1 MKKKTVY
8 IIIITAIII
17 VGLVGLYFIK
27 PNKDNK
33 NQNSQ
38 ITDVSIAKINSDN
51 KKYMDSVIT
60 QSKYFNEIEIDFE
73 KPERKIIYATDYE
86 MNLTLD
92 IDKKVLLGNSK
103 IKIKNNTNDE
113 TDYIVLRNYSATAL
127 KNKDKSFLSN
137 FKDETGNTLN
147 SFIEDD
153 ESIIKVELSNKLK
166 SNEEITITFD
176 FQTDIPKTKNRFG
189 YVEYDNNLI
198 FQLSFCFP
206 SLSIYE
212 NGEWNKNPFIL
223 SGAEPNYT
231 TVSNYSVC
239 INVPNDY
246 VVIATGTETNDKN
259 NNYTITGNNLRE
271 FAMVVGNNIEKNTAT
286 YTGIEINNYYY
297 DYSGNK
303 KYNDYSLKIA
313 VESFELYSN
322 LIGEYP
328 YEELD
333 MVSVF
338 METAMEY
345 SGLLMI
351 GYPDVSP
358 EALKNLDKEKQYVQI
373 TEQISHEVA
382 HQWFYSVIGNDP
394 YNEPWLDESFAEFF
408 EDFVFPISG
417 LNVIEEIELEKDKN
431 TGFPFQIYEDF
442 YKLKHSM
449 LEQMQINKFINLP
462 YDSYE
467 KDEYSHYVYQ
477 SGAFFLF
484 ELEQS
489 MGEEKFFSM
498 LQNYYKKYK
507 FSEVTTKDFIDFVKI
522 YDSSDKT
529 EKIIAKY
536 IQTK

>member
-198 FQLSFCFP
+198 FQLSFCF
-206 SLSIYE
+206 YC
-212 NGEWNKNPFIL
+212 NRNRN
-223 SGAEPNYT
+223 
-231 TVSNYSVC
+231 
-239 INVPNDY
+239 
-246 VVIATGTETNDKN
+246 
-259 NNYTITGNNLRE
+259 
-271 FAMVVGNNIEKNTAT
+271 
-286 YTGIEINNYYY
+286 
-297 DYSGNK
+297 
-303 KYNDYSLKIA
+303 
-313 VESFELYSN
+313 
-322 LIGEYP
+322 
-328 YEELD
+328 
-333 MVSVF
+333 
-338 METAMEY
+338 
-345 SGLLMI
+345 
-351 GYPDVSP
+351 
-358 EALKNLDKEKQYVQI
+358 
-373 TEQISHEVA
+373 
-382 HQWFYSVIGNDP
+382 
-394 YNEPWLDESFAEFF
+394 
-408 EDFVFPISG
+408 
-417 LNVIEEIELEKDKN
+417 
-431 TGFPFQIYEDF
+431 
-442 YKLKHSM
+442 
-449 LEQMQINKFINLP
+449 
-462 YDSYE
+462 
-467 KDEYSHYVYQ
+467 
-477 SGAFFLF
+477 
-484 ELEQS
+484 
-489 MGEEKFFSM
+489 
-498 LQNYYKKYK
+498 
-507 FSEVTTKDFIDFVKI
+507 
-522 YDSSDKT
+522 
-529 EKIIAKY
+529 
-536 IQTK
+536 

>member
-1 MKKKTVY
+1 
-8 IIIITAIII
+8 
-17 VGLVGLYFIK
+17 
-27 PNKDNK
+27 
-33 NQNSQ
+33 
-38 ITDVSIAKINSDN
+38 
-51 KKYMDSVIT
+51 
-60 QSKYFNEIEIDFE
+60 
-73 KPERKIIYATDYE
+73 
-86 MNLTLD
+86 
-92 IDKKVLLGNSK
+92 
-103 IKIKNNTNDE
+103 
-113 TDYIVLRNYSATAL
+113 
-127 KNKDKSFLSN
+127 
-137 FKDETGNTLN
+137 
-147 SFIEDD
+147 
-153 ESIIKVELSNKLK
+153 
-166 SNEEITITFD
+166 
-176 FQTDIPKTKNRFG
+176 
-189 YVEYDNNLI
+189 
-198 FQLSFCFP
+198 
-206 SLSIYE
+206 
-212 NGEWNKNPFIL
+212 
-223 SGAEPNYT
+223 
-231 TVSNYSVC
+231 
-239 INVPNDY
+239 
-246 VVIATGTETNDKN
+246 
-259 NNYTITGNNLRE
+259 
-271 FAMVVGNNIEKNTAT
+271 MVVGNNIEKSSAT
-286 YTGIEINNYYY
+286 YNGVEINNYYY

-358 EALKNLDKEKQYVQI
+358 EALKNLDKEKRYVQI
-373 TEQISHEVA
+373 TEHISHEVA

-442 YKLKHSM
+442 YKLKHYM